1 MLLKFKH
8 GFTLIELLVVIA
20 IIAILAAILF
30 PVFAQAREK
39 ARQTSCLSNLKQL
52 GTAFTLYEDDW
63 EETLPPIWGDGTGVN
78 TITDTAYPAGNYW
91 TRVNYG
97 GIGTNHWKTWMD
109 AIFPYVKNIS
119 LYHCPSAAKGAS
131 GYGMNWGVGFVPD
144 YDNYY
149 FTFDRRVMALAQIKN
164 TAQTVVISDGVVV
177 QEAVGIATE
186 IEIGAPALWAWKYG
200 YSGDKGAHIS
210 GFNYNFADGH
220 AKYYKKGAGPLE
232 GMTEATVSWG
242 LDNPWWNPDAQQ

>member
-1 MLLKFKH
+1 MIKKTK

-39 ARQTSCLSNLKQL
+39 ARASSCLSNTKQF
-52 GTAFTLYEDDW
+52 GTALQLYVDDYD
-63 EETLPPIWGDGTGVN
+63 ETYPPKSLTG
-78 TITDTAYPAGNYW
+78 AYPPDNSYPFMQWGWQVDYKSS
-91 TRVNYG
+91 TMP
-97 GIGTNHWKTWMD
+97 TQTWMD
-109 AIFPYVKNIS
+109 AIFPYVKNIG

-131 GYGMNWGVGFVPD
+131 GYGLNWGVGFVPD
-144 YDNYY
+144 YDNNYY
-149 FTFDRRVMALAQIKN
+149 TFDRRVMSLAQIKN
-164 TAQTVVISDGVVV
+164 TAQTVVISDGVVM

-186 IEIGAPALWAWKYG
+186 IEIGAPALWAWSYG